1 MGWLDK
7 LGLKKEEKLDK
18 GVEKSREGLLNKI
31 GKSIAGKDKIDD
43 ATLDDLED
51 ALLRYATGRYQSMNR
66 MVLCASV
73 QREGETIWRHH
84 AINDVF
90 LTRAGRPKLAS
101 LSASYGSRFISN
113 YLCDGLIVSSPS
125 GSTVAWAS

>member
-51 ALLRYATGRYQSMNR
+51 ALITS
-66 MVLCASV
+66 
-73 QREGETIWRHH
+73 
-84 AINDVF
+84 DVGAVSYTH
-90 LTRAGRPKLAS
+90 LTLPTKR
-101 LSASYGSRFISN
+101 
-113 YLCDGLIVSSPS
+113 IV
-125 GSTVAWAS
+125 